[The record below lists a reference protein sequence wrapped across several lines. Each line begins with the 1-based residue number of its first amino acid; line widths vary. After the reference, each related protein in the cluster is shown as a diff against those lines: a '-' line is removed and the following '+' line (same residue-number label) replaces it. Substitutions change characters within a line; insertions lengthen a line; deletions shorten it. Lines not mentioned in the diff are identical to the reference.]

1 MMILISRHMF
11 CIFHTWRNINHA
23 VDGNI
28 QNSLSMK
35 QVRQEKMPRFSGVCP
50 GPRPVIL

>member
-1 MMILISRHMF
+1 MILISQCLFYGLHAGRGL
-11 CIFHTWRNINHA
+11 NHA

-35 QVRQEKMPRFSGVCP
+35 QVRQEKMPRFSSAYLWL
-50 GPRPVIL
+50 PVIL